1 MVRLRAVMFEAM
13 GTDADRLAEPGWRHA
28 AHAWFADRVGAPGVR
43 VVVAEVDGVVGAGAV
58 GEVTSLIPGPATVN
72 GSVGLISNV
81 ATFPEHRGRG
91 LARAVTDDLL
101 AWFAEHTDVTR
112 VDLFA
117 TREGARIYAQ
127 RGFTAAR
134 LPGDVPGRPPPSSAP
149 DPAARREHAAPPG
162 GTACVV
168 VRGGAPQA
176 ESSSS
181 SLIVAVCWTCVRN
194 S

>member
-1 MVRLRAVMFEAM
+1 VTDVGAGSGVRGYGTASAHGPASGVVVREATTEDAAAMVRLRAVMFEAM

-28 AHAWFADRVGAPGVR
+28 AHAWFADGVGAPGVR

-58 GEVTSLIPGPATVN
+58 GEVTSLIPGPATAN

-127 RGFTAAR
+127 RGFTLR
-134 LPGDVPGRPPPSSAP
+134 GF
-149 DPAARREHAAPPG
+149 PAMCLAVHRERA
-162 GTACVV
+162 
-168 VRGGAPQA
+168 
-176 ESSSS
+176 
-181 SLIVAVCWTCVRN
+181 
-194 S
+194 